1 MNEKNLKNQ
10 WSLILSKSTW
20 FFIYDQEVF
29 LTKDKLQRQNRSQYF
44 EELNQ
49 RFDELDFLASD
60 VGIFPIT
67 GSIQNDGEW
76 PLYANA
82 IIQVMSPYDSSS
94 LFSQDFQ

>member
-29 LTKDKLQRQNRSQYF
+29 LTKDKLQRQNRSQLF

-49 RFDELDFLASD
+49 SFDELDFLASD

-67 GSIQNDGEW
+67 GSIQNDGE
-76 PLYANA
+76 
-82 IIQVMSPYDSSS
+82 
-94 LFSQDFQ
+94 